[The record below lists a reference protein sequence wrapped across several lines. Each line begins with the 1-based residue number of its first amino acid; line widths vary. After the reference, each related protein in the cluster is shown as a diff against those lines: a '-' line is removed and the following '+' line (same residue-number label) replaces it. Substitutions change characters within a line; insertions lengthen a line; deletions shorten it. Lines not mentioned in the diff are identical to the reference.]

1 MNFFTKMK
9 NKKKGK
15 KTKAA
20 KKKLMTAGELF
31 IAGGLWTAGGN
42 LVDSITEDSSA
53 TQISANEVNYVEDKT
68 KALLEIKTNQR
79 DSISSFP
86 WGILGYIMLGLGM
99 ILMAIPALRLI
110 RLIKNSC
117 GGGNDSI
124 HEEKDIR
131 EPTTA
136 KNSVLS

>member
-1 MNFFTKMK
+1 MKRQTMNFFTKLK

-53 TQISANEVNYVEDKT
+53 TQISAN
-68 KALLEIKTNQR
+68 Q
-79 DSISSFP
+79 
-86 WGILGYIMLGLGM
+86 
-99 ILMAIPALRLI
+99 
-110 RLIKNSC
+110 
-117 GGGNDSI
+117 
-124 HEEKDIR
+124 
-131 EPTTA
+131 
-136 KNSVLS
+136 